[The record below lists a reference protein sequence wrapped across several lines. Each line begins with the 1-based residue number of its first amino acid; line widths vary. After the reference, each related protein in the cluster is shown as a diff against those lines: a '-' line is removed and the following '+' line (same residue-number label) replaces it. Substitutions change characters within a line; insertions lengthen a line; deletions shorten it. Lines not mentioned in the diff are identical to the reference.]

1 MEYFNNLIASL
12 TTKVGELVP
21 GMAGALVVLLI
32 GWAVAVGVRKLVLIL
47 FERTKLNEKINSR
60 FSSGFEPARFIARL
74 FYYLILIYTLL
85 LVLDM
90 MGVEGVLAPLSN
102 MLNEFL
108 GFFPNIVAATVIGF
122 AGYVIAKIASEAVAF
137 VGESIEQFSQKAGLK
152 SQLNL
157 VALVKQVVFVLVF
170 VPLLITALD
179 ALKMEVISAP
189 ATAMFNDFLS
199 AIPQILA
206 AALII
211 AIVYIIGRYVTNFL
225 ADLLANLGLD
235 KLAQPLGV
243 TKMTRPDLPL
253 SKLIGYIAFF
263 FIMFGGIIGGIE
275 KLGMPQITGILNDI
289 FDISGRIFFGL
300 VIFFIG
306 NLLSDLAKQALEQS
320 EDSKWLGTLAKI
332 AVLFIFLALGL
343 NTMGI
348 GEEIVNLAFGLVVGA
363 LAVAFA
369 LAYGL
374 GGRAAAGQHFAG
386 FLERLKNKSN

>member
-1 MEYFNNLIASL
+1 MEYLNNLISSL
-12 TTKVGELVP
+12 TSRIGELVP
-21 GMAGALVVLLI
+21 GMAGALVVLLL
-32 GWAVAVGVRKLVLIL
+32 GWAVAIGVRKLVLML
-47 FERTKLNEKINSR
+47 FERTKLNDKINQR
-60 FSSGFEPARFIARL
+60 FSSGFEPSRFIARL

-90 MGVEGVLAPLSN
+90 MGVQGVLAPLSN

-108 GFFPNIVAATVIGF
+108 SFLPNIVAALVIGF
-122 AGYVIAKIASEAVAF
+122 AGYIVAKIASEAVAF

-157 VALVKQVVFVLVF
+157 VALVKQIVFVLVF

-189 ATAMFNDFLS
+189 ATAMFNDFLQ

-206 AALII
+206 AAII
-211 AIVYIIGRYVTNFL
+211 VAVVYVVGRYVTNFL
-225 ADLLANLGLD
+225 ADLLANVGLD
-235 KLAQPLGV
+235 KLAEPLGV
-243 TKMTRPDLPL
+243 ARMTSTELPL
-253 SKLIGYIAFF
+253 SRLIGHIAFF

-275 KLGMPQITGILNDI
+275 KLGLPQINGILNDI
-289 FDISGRIFFGL
+289 FDISGKIFFGL
-300 VIFFIG
+300 VIFFVG

-320 EDSKWLGTLAKI
+320 KDSKWLGTLAKF

-348 GEEIVNLAFGLVVGA
+348 GEEIVNLAFGLIVGA

-374 GGRAAAGQHFAG
+374 GGREAAGKHFAD
-386 FLERLKNKSN
+386 FLQRIKNGSK